1 MHTHRRGKSQSN
13 RPVSKRPPYWCDYQP
28 EEVEALVVKLAKE
41 GRSAS
46 SIGETLRDQHGIPL
60 VKPIVGKSIS
70 QILEEANL
78 TPTFPEDLGN
88 LIRRAARLRRH
99 LEKKGVDAYNRH
111 SLQMIESKIHRLVK
125 YYRKKGVLPA
135 DYKYSY
141 SRYIPA

>member
-1 MHTHRRGKSQSN
+1 M
-13 RPVSKRPPYWCDYQP
+13 
-28 EEVEALVVKLAKE
+28 KLAKE

-46 SIGETLRDQHGIPL
+46 EIGETLRDQHGIPL
-60 VKPIVGKSIS
+60 TKAIVGKSVS
-70 QILEEANL
+70 QILKDADL
-78 TPTFPEDLGN
+78 APTLPEDLGN

-99 LEKKGVDAYNRH
+99 LEKSGVDAYNRR

-125 YYRKKGVLPA
+125 HYRKTGILPS